1 VIDFDFAAESHIVKA
16 YWDKDEPK
24 LYVIVDIAD
33 PETIREVGQRLL
45 PELAKWNAS
54 LAIGP
59 RYGLRSSVRGV
70 AVYER

>member
-1 VIDFDFAAESHIVKA
+1 MIDFDFAAESHIVKV

-24 LYVIVDIAD
+24 LY
-33 PETIREVGQRLL
+33 VGQRLL